1 MVCLIILVRP
11 RWGRGEV
18 SLQVYA
24 KWVLM
29 LFYLG
34 KMTVTE
40 NLCVIS
46 LLKIAHISPL
56 MSKLKMISF
65 YLLAQSQ
72 QLLNYLLSCLLLNK
86 FLTCCNFPSIV
97 VMILKLSTSTGNK
110 SQPRGYVLIESKN
123 KFWGTFSFKMGVRK
137 RVKSRSSPYKNA
149 DIISFYYPQT

>member
-1 MVCLIILVRP
+1 MSYNFSEAAMRE
-11 RWGRGEV
+11 GRGSSS
-18 SLQVYA
+18 SLRKMSFNVI
-24 KWVLM
+24 L
-29 LFYLG
+29 LG
-34 KMTVTE
+34 K
-40 NLCVIS
+40 NDCDRKSLCNFFAKNCSYKSFDV
-46 LLKIAHISPL
+46 KTQ
-56 MSKLKMISF
+56 MISF

-72 QLLNYLLSCLLLNK
+72 QLLNHLLSCLLLNK

-97 VMILKLSTSTGNK
+97 VMMLKLSTSTGNK

>member
-40 NLCVIS
+40 NLCNFFAKNCSYKSFDV
-46 LLKIAHISPL
+46 KTQ
-56 MSKLKMISF
+56 MISF

-72 QLLNYLLSCLLLNK
+72 QLLNHLLSCLLLYK

-97 VMILKLSTSTGNK
+97 VMKLKLSTSTGNK
-110 SQPRGYVLIESKN
+110 SQPRRYILIESKN
-123 KFWGTFSFKMGVRK
+123 KFWGTFSFKMRVRK

-149 DIISFYYPQT
+149 DIILFYYPQI